1 MASLLDLP
9 IEVLQLVLD
18 NINCESLAYLRLVCK
33 KAYYTATPT
42 FGRKYLGTIHP
53 VLFSECL
60 EALVEISKNH
70 ILRHYVKSILFVS
83 YALKQGSCALQVV
96 VSQHRPETSEW
107 LIRRHQDCSDH
118 QLKLVESGRHIELIA
133 EALTNFK
140 NAQIPL
146 NLGIFDLELNNS
158 DKIPIGTGWGAEL
171 FYGELLELD
180 IWTTDGGNVLNTVI
194 TAANSCEYPLEAIE
208 IDACACMTVP
218 MGMGRQL
225 TADTPQVDR
234 LLTDLLLDGR
244 RGNSKFS
251 VCVKTTPTS
260 DSVMTSQLR
269 IEWPER
275 RLIFQSLQRARE
287 TLLAR
292 FKYNTGLGLLATVLK
307 TNTFSEIE
315 LSHCVV
321 ETYTLAKFIQNH
333 ARTLQQLKLSHIVF
347 RKDRRHRREYPSFS
361 ARRFLTFLR
370 DNLKSLEYLEICDII
385 SLEPPWPSGRSFV
398 ESPKLTGRKE
408 IVSTIN
414 SWLERMTS

>member
-1 MASLLDLP
+1 
-9 IEVLQLVLD
+9 
-18 NINCESLAYLRLVCK
+18 
-33 KAYYTATPT
+33 
-42 FGRKYLGTIHP
+42 
-53 VLFSECL
+53 
-60 EALVEISKNH
+60 
-70 ILRHYVKSILFVS
+70 
-83 YALKQGSCALQVV
+83 
-96 VSQHRPETSEW
+96 
-107 LIRRHQDCSDH
+107 
-118 QLKLVESGRHIELIA
+118 
-133 EALTNFK
+133 
-140 NAQIPL
+140 
-146 NLGIFDLELNNS
+146 
-158 DKIPIGTGWGAEL
+158 
-171 FYGELLELD
+171 
-180 IWTTDGGNVLNTVI
+180 
-194 TAANSCEYPLEAIE
+194 
-208 IDACACMTVP
+208 
-218 MGMGRQL
+218 MGRQL

-234 LLTDLLLDGR
+234 LLTDLLLDGP

-292 FKYNTGLGLLATVLK
+292 FKYITDLGLLVTVLK
-307 TNTFSEIE
+307 TNTFSEID

-361 ARRFLTFLR
+361 ARRFLIFLR

-385 SLEPPWPSGRSFV
+385 SLEPHWPSGRSFI
-398 ESPKLTGRKE
+398 ESPGLTGRKE

-414 SWLERMTS
+414 SWLGRMT